1 VTETAQI
8 TDPARPRR
16 VRVRPRRR
24 GLVATAAA
32 YGSGVLLLLFLV
44 LAAFGP
50 ELVSG
55 NPLAQS
61 SQALLS
67 IGARGH
73 LLGTDDLGRDELV
86 RLVYGARPLITV
98 ALASALTACAV
109 GTTVGLIA
117 GFRGGWLDQL
127 LMRCTDLAL
136 AFPSIL
142 LIILVVTVLGTG
154 AGTLIIGI
162 GIAMAPGFARF
173 GRALTIR
180 ETGRDYVAAARIGG
194 TPALRIMF
202 VDILP
207 NIFGSISVQLVSTV
221 SLTAGYAA
229 GLSYIGL
236 GIQPPEADWGY
247 MVQAGQSF
255 IYSAPQLVVLPALCT
270 LLFVVA
276 CNYVGDALRD
286 ATDAG
291 R

>member
-1 VTETAQI
+1 MSETAQI
-8 TDPARPRR
+8 TAPARLRR
-16 VRVRPRRR
+16 GRTRRR
-24 GLVATAAA
+24 GLVSTAVA
-32 YGSGVLLLLFLV
+32 YGFGALLLLFLIM
-44 LAAFGP
+44 AAFGP

-55 NPLAQS
+55 NPLQQS
-61 SQALLS
+61 SNALLG
-67 IGARGH
+67 IGAKGH

-98 ALASALTACAV
+98 ALVSALMACAAGV
-109 GTTVGLIA
+109 TVGLIA

-142 LIILVVTVLGTG
+142 LVILVVTVLGTG
-154 AGTLIIGI
+154 AWTLIIGI
-162 GIAMAPGFARF
+162 GIAMAPGFARL

-194 TPALRIMF
+194 TPALRIML

-207 NIFGSISVQLVSTV
+207 NIFGQISVQLVSTV

-247 MVQAGQSF
+247 MVQAGQAF
-255 IYSAPQLVVLPALCT
+255 IYNAPQLVVLPALCT
-270 LLFVVA
+270 LLFVVS

-286 ATDAG
+286 ATDPG

>member
-1 VTETAQI
+1 VSETAEI
-8 TDPARPRR
+8 TAPASLRR
-16 VRVRPRRR
+16 ARARRR
-24 GLVATAAA
+24 GLLSSALA
-32 YGSGVLLLLFLV
+32 YASGALLLLFLV
-44 LAAFGP
+44 LAAVGP

-55 NPLAQS
+55 NPLQQS
-61 SQALLS
+61 PGALLG
-67 IGARGH
+67 IGAPGH
-73 LLGTDDLGRDELV
+73 LLGTDELGRDDLV

-98 ALASALTACAV
+98 ALASALAACVIGVA
-109 GTTVGLIA
+109 VGLIA
-117 GFRGGWLDQL
+117 GFFGGWVDQL

-162 GIAMAPGFARF
+162 GIAMAPGFARL
-173 GRALTIR
+173 GRALTAR

-194 TPALRIMF
+194 TPVLRIMLI
-202 VDILP
+202 DILP
-207 NIFGSISVQLVSTV
+207 NIFGSVSVQLVSTV
-221 SLTAGYAA
+221 SLAAGYAA

-236 GIQPPEADWGY
+236 GIQPPQPDWGY
-247 MVQAGQSF
+247 MVQAGQAF
-255 IYSAPQLVVLPALCT
+255 MYSAPHLVVLPALCT

>member
-1 VTETAQI
+1 MSETAQI
-8 TDPARPRR
+8 TAPARLLR
-16 VRVRPRRR
+16 VRGRPRRR
-24 GLVATAAA
+24 GLVSAVLV

-44 LAAFGP
+44 MAAFGP

-55 NPLAQS
+55 NPLQQS
-61 SQALLS
+61 SGALLG

-98 ALASALTACAV
+98 ALASALMACAIGV
-109 GTTVGLIA
+109 AVGLIA
-117 GFRGGWLDQL
+117 GYRGGWLDQL

-142 LIILVVTVLGTG
+142 LIILVVTAAGTG
-154 AGTLIIGI
+154 AETLIIGI
-162 GIAMAPGFARF
+162 GIAMAPGFARL

-194 TPALRIMF
+194 TPPLRIML

-236 GIQPPEADWGY
+236 GIQPPAADWGY
-247 MVQAGQSF
+247 MVQAGQAF
-255 IYSAPQLVVLPALCT
+255 IYNAPQLVVLPAVCT

-286 ATDAG
+286 ATDGG

>member
-1 VTETAQI
+1 
-8 TDPARPRR
+8 
-16 VRVRPRRR
+16 
-24 GLVATAAA
+24 VASALACGFAA
-32 YGSGVLLLLFLV
+32 LLLLFLV
-44 LAAFGP
+44 MAAFGP
-50 ELVSG
+50 ELVAG
-55 NPLAQS
+55 NPLRQTPS
-61 SQALLS
+61 ALLG
-67 IGARGH
+67 IGAPGH

-109 GTTVGLIA
+109 GVTVGMIA
-117 GFRGGWLDQL
+117 GYRGGWLDQL

-154 AGTLIIGI
+154 AGTLVIGI

-173 GRALTIR
+173 GRALTLR

-194 TPALRIMF
+194 SRAPRIML

-207 NIFGSISVQLVSTV
+207 NIFGAVSVQLVSTV

-247 MVQAGQSF
+247 MVQEGQAF

>member
-1 VTETAQI
+1 MSETTEITA
-8 TDPARPRR
+8 PAS
-16 VRVRPRRR
+16 VRGARARRR
-24 GLVATAAA
+24 GMLSSALA
-32 YGSGVLLLLFLV
+32 YASGALLLLFLV
-44 LAAFGP
+44 LAAVGP

-55 NPLAQS
+55 NPLQQS
-61 SQALLS
+61 PGALLA
-67 IGARGH
+67 IGAPGH
-73 LLGTDDLGRDELV
+73 LLGTDELGRDELV

-98 ALASALTACAV
+98 ALAAALAACV
-109 GTTVGLIA
+109 IGVTVGLIA
-117 GFRGGWLDQL
+117 GFFGGLADQL

-162 GIAMAPGFARF
+162 GIAMAPGFARL
-173 GRALTIR
+173 GRALTAR
-180 ETGRDYVAAARIGG
+180 ERGRDYVAAARIGG
-194 TPALRIMF
+194 TPALRIMLI
-202 VDILP
+202 DILP
-207 NIFGSISVQLVSTV
+207 NIFGSVSVQLVSTV
-221 SLTAGYAA
+221 SLAAGYAA

-247 MVQAGQSF
+247 MVQAGQAF
-255 IYSAPQLVVLPALCT
+255 MYGAPHLVVLPALGT

-276 CNYVGDALRD
+276 CNYAGDALRD